1 MDSVESLEAG
11 IDWFSGTMHIEG
23 GNVVQWR
30 EAAMELLRERI
41 TDGNKVEARSLY
53 GYEGFWAGGAFV
65 GSSQE
70 RIYVQFSGT
79 PADAAFKRLYSDD
92 MHLARLD
99 LQVTA
104 RFRVYTADVVN
115 RAYEGANAINLTL
128 PNSRRRKLVV
138 YSGND
143 GGATLYIGSPT
154 SEQRCRIYNKEIQS
168 ERPEYER
175 CWRYEVVLRND
186 YAGAMGK
193 ALRAR
198 PQAHTAVICDAV
210 GAWIA
215 QRGVSPP
222 WTVRDAANAV
232 PRVRR
237 DPTDTERALW
247 WLSSQV
253 RPTVQQLIAKGFA
266 DVVHSILFGDG
277 EWAFSKP
284 SKRTK

>member
-1 MDSVESLEAG
+1 MDSVESLAAG
-11 IDWFSGTMHIEG
+11 VDWFSGTMHIEEG
-23 GNVVQWR
+23 DVVRWR
-30 EAAMELLRERI
+30 ENAMQLLRERI
-41 TDGNKVEARSLY
+41 SEGNKVEARSLY

-65 GSSQE
+65 GSSLE

-79 PADAAFKRLYSDD
+79 PADAAFRALYGDN
-92 MHLARLD
+92 MHVARID

-104 RFRVYTADVVN
+104 KFKIYTADVVD
-115 RAYEGANAINLTL
+115 RAYEGANVVNLTL

-138 YSGND
+138 YRGND

-154 SEQRCRIYNKEIQS
+154 SEQRCRVYNKEIQS

-186 YAGAMGK
+186 YAGAMAK

-198 PQAHTAVICDAV
+198 PTAHTAIICDAV

-222 WTVRDAANAV
+222 WTIRDAANAV

-237 DPTDTERALW
+237 DPTDTERTLW
-247 WLSSQV
+247 WLATQV
-253 RPTVQQLIAKGFA
+253 RPSVQLLVASGYR
-266 DVVHSILFGDG
+266 DVVESILFGDG
-277 EWAFSKP
+277 DWAFQKP